1 MDSVKFSGG
10 IVSGLSLLSTRL
22 MSLAPDHDC
31 DNFKNASTCDD
42 VDSLRTPY
50 YSLKNLAS
58 VTGNETLYKYEDNET
73 LYKYEDFKDTDEC
86 FEGSIELLLPRRS
99 LYILSGPLR
108 YTFTHRIFG
117 AAGAPKLI
125 TQEILYERRLSIIF
139 RDELQ
144 TPIK

>member
-22 MSLAPDHDC
+22 MSLAPDHDG
-31 DNFKNASTCDD
+31 DNFKNASACDD

-50 YSLKNLAS
+50 YSLKNLAPMA
-58 VTGNETLYKYEDNET
+58 DQET
-73 LYKYEDFKDTDEC
+73 LYKYEDFKGTDEC

-144 TPIK
+144 TPVT

>member
-1 MDSVKFSGG
+1 MFPLCFTDPHVDSVKFSGG

-31 DNFKNASTCDD
+31 DNFKNASTRED
-42 VDSLRTPY
+42 VDSPRTPY
-50 YSLKNLAS
+50 YCLRNLPPTA
-58 VTGNETLYKYEDNET
+58 ETLYKHD
-73 LYKYEDFKDTDEC
+73 DFKDTDEC

-117 AAGAPKLI
+117 IAGAPKLI
-125 TQEILYERRLSIIF
+125 TEEILHERRLSIIF

-144 TPIK
+144 PPIL

>member
-1 MDSVKFSGG
+1 VKFSGG

-31 DNFKNASTCDD
+31 DNFKNASTCDN

-50 YSLKNLAS
+50 YCLRSLAP
-58 VTGNETLYKYEDNET
+58 TIDHQRLYKHD
-73 LYKYEDFKDTDEC
+73 DFKDTDEC

-117 AAGAPKLI
+117 ISGTPRLI
-125 TQEILYERRLSIIF
+125 TEEILHERRLSIIF

-144 TPIK
+144 PPKL

>member
-1 MDSVKFSGG
+1 MKFSGG
-10 IVSGLSLLSTRL
+10 IVSGLSLLSTRV

-31 DNFKNASTCDD
+31 DNFKNASTCDH
-42 VDSLRTPY
+42 VDNPRTPY
-50 YSLKNLAS
+50 YCLKNLDPMADHQ
-58 VTGNETLYKYEDNET
+58 TLYKHEV
-73 LYKYEDFKDTDEC
+73 FKDTDEC

-117 AAGAPKLI
+117 IARAPKLI
-125 TQEILYERRLSIIF
+125 NGEILHERRLSIIF

-144 TPIK
+144 PPIL